1 VCSRGRRVARVAV
14 AYEGRAIVPR
24 QERWLWPSLCSKIR
38 ELSRRLWVL
47 KFSINRVGQLKA
59 KIACLFHEEF
69 TSPSFFVVTFRRAF
83 STRVRAT

>member
-1 VCSRGRRVARVAV
+1 MG
-14 AYEGRAIVPR
+14 
-24 QERWLWPSLCSKIR
+24 
-38 ELSRRLWVL
+38 L
-47 KFSINRVGQLKA
+47 KVFGFKKRIFAINRVGQLKV